1 MLTNKKGFTLIE
13 LMIVVAIIGILAAV
27 AIPAY
32 SGYTKRAKMSEITNA
47 MGSVVNSAMEIYH
60 QTQSYPD
67 SFDGDM
73 TIQAVAN
80 TFGVTIPL
88 TYLATPGTEA
98 TAVSVALTRENTGD
112 NAGEFS
118 ITVTIDETQLA
129 VSSGS
134 ADAEITLTAR
144 PGVRGSWS
152 CTNIQS
158 QYIPKQ

>member
-1 MLTNKKGFTLIE
+1 
-13 LMIVVAIIGILAAV
+13 
-27 AIPAY
+27 
-32 SGYTKRAKMSEITNA
+32 
-47 MGSVVNSAMEIYH
+47 
-60 QTQSYPD
+60 PD
-67 SFDGDM
+67 SFNGNMDLD
-73 TIQAVAN
+73 AVAN

-88 TYLATPGTEA
+88 TYLAAPGTGA

-152 CTNIQS
+152 GTNIQS

>member
-1 MLTNKKGFTLIE
+1 MVRSDKKGFTLIE

-60 QTQSYPD
+60 QSQDYPATFTGNM
-67 SFDGDM
+67 SLA
-73 TIQAVAN
+73 AVAN
-80 TFGVTIPL
+80 TFGVTIPS
-88 TYLATPGTEA
+88 TYLGT
-98 TAVSVALTRENTGD
+98 SSSNVALTGD
-112 NAGEFS
+112 DSNGEFS
-118 ITVTIDETQLA
+118 ITVTILDSELA
-129 VSSGS
+129 VSTGTT
-134 ADAEITLTAR
+134 DATLRLTAS

-152 CTNIQS
+152 GTNIQA